1 MNLNPILDRINAIQN
16 DIDEMKNELKKEM
29 VQFCKKGDH
38 ACTIGRF
45 TIKRRSSPN
54 RQPKNKTVKFELKPG
69 SEKKKSRFTVR
80 TLQSNSAK

>member
-1 MNLNPILDRINAIQN
+1 MNLNPILNKIDDIQKE
-16 DIDEMKNELKKEM
+16 ITEMKNELKKEM
-29 VQFCKKGDH
+29 VQFCKKEDR

-54 RQPKNKTVKFELKPG
+54 RQPKNKTVKFELKPS
-69 SEKKKSRFTVR
+69 SEKKKSRFIVR